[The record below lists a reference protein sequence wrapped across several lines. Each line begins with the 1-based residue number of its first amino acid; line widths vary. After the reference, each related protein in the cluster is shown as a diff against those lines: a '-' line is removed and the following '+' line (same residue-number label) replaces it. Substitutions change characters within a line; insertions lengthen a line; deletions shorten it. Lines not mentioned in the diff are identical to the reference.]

1 MKDRRRAKVTNQKES
16 KVITKN
22 KRTTCI
28 TVEPVEDRKDY
39 PFGFGE
45 DDKLKQPKPA

>member
-1 MKDRRRAKVTNQKES
+1 MKKCRRTSVKETKES

-22 KRTTCI
+22 KRTTCV

-39 PFGFGE
+39 LFGFGE
-45 DDKLKQPKPA
+45 DDKQKQPKPA

>member
-1 MKDRRRAKVTNQKES
+1 MKNRRCTSVKETKES

-28 TVEPVEDRKDY
+28 KDEPVEDRKDY
-39 PFGFGE
+39 LFGFGE

>member
-1 MKDRRRAKVTNQKES
+1 MKKCRRVKSKEQKES

-28 TVEPVEDRKDY
+28 TVEPVQDRKDY
-39 PFGFGE
+39 LFGFGE
-45 DDKLKQPKPA
+45 DDKPKEPLET

>member
-1 MKDRRRAKVTNQKES
+1 MKNHRRTNVNATKES

-28 TVEPVEDRKDY
+28 TVEPTEDRKDY
-39 PFGFGE
+39 LFGFGE
-45 DDKLKQPKPA
+45 DEKQKQPLKI

>member
-1 MKDRRRAKVTNQKES
+1 MKDRRRVSVKEQKES

-28 TVEPVEDRKDY
+28 TVEPIEDRKDY
-39 PFGFGE
+39 LFGFGE
-45 DDKLKQPKPA
+45 DDKPKQHIKT